1 MIPPRM
7 YNEFMAA
14 SYRRVQSSM
23 KAQVRSKKASVK
35 ATNNTS
41 IIEDLLAVCAPKIN
55 NATPRAPTG
64 QIKKPQRPGAATS
77 RFRKGKNKA
86 RNVLNPCE
94 SARL

>member
-35 ATNNTS
+35 TTNNTS
-41 IIEDLLAVCAPKIN
+41 IIEDLRAVCAVKANYIIL
-55 NATPRAPTG
+55 RAPTG
-64 QIKKPQRPGAATS
+64 QIKKP
-77 RFRKGKNKA
+77 
-86 RNVLNPCE
+86 
-94 SARL
+94 